1 MKKLLT
7 ILLTTFMLFTLVGC
21 NTNKEEPTVLDEPT
35 IQEETKEEEDTILG
49 GFTEAEDKSLNDE
62 LIEIFN
68 KAVDGLLGAKY
79 EPVELVATQVVAGTN
94 YKFLANGTKTTNPV
108 IKGTYYIIIYKDLN
122 GNVEL
127 KDIEVIEENEVDYT
141 GVKFWVV
148 VYDQFDNEISRT
160 TAVYGSTIKDPDG
173 NDVIVDHNKYFHTV
187 VDYHSDDKK
196 DSSSPS
202 PSPSPTPTPTPTCSN
217 IGQPLYYIYAEDG
230 NKFLTCCYEYSQ
242 DKYSFDSSVMFSKSD
257 CSGLQV
263 GDWFH
268 YDVAFGNVLGKCV
281 GGGDAAVLPTFHTIT
296 FEKNGVETTS
306 FPSNRKTIDNMLV
319 TTPQV
324 VATADGHEFLGWYK
338 EASCENQWNFLT
350 DKPTSDITLY
360 ANWNPPA
367 CLAAGTMITMA
378 DGSRKPVETLQEGD
392 DIRIFDHNTGKLS
405 HAKIM
410 DYWQYEEP
418 VTGLMTLHF
427 TNDIDVNIVTAHSF
441 YNKQENKYITIN
453 RENINDYIG
462 QQFYNADNDSWETLL
477 GVNYSSKPVDTF
489 FIATEDQFD
498 CIAEGMLT
506 MEDGIYTLV
515 SNIFDY
521 DSNMKVNVVKKY
533 IDIIK
538 YGVFTPED
546 IPAIKEN
553 AIKAYKLQ
561 YIKVAIGKGIITED
575 IWNIMVKEM
584 ISYESDNV
592 NEEYIPSEQKHSAK

>member
-7 ILLTTFMLFTLVGC
+7 ILLTTFMLLTLVGC
-21 NTNKEEPTVLDEPT
+21 NTNKEEPTILDEPT

-68 KAVDGLLGAKY
+68 KACEGQVGISLTPERLEG
-79 EPVELVATQVVAGTN
+79 TQVVAGIN
-94 YKFLANGTKTTNPV
+94 YKFLATGTKTTNPPIRGSYLV
-108 IKGTYYIIIYKDLN
+108 TIYKDLE
-122 GNVEL
+122 GNCSIT
-127 KDIEVIEENEVDYT
+127 DIETVTESSGDVEGDAANYNY
-141 GVKFWVV
+141 WVV
-148 VYDQFDNEISRT
+148 FYN
-160 TAVYGSTIKDPDG
+160 PDG
-173 NDVIVDHNKYFHTV
+173 NELQRTAQKLGTTPVYEGEEPYYWDIDYWYRFICWTDKEGNEIKEFTPITGNTYIYAKYEIGGENKPEPKE
-187 VDYHSDDKK
+187 SA
-196 DSSSPS
+196 PA
-202 PSPSPTPTPTPTCSN
+202 PTPTPSHVCTKSSTYLLN
-217 IGQPLYYIYAEDG
+217 I
-230 NKFLTCCYEYSQ
+230 T
-242 DKYSFDSSVMFSKSD
+242 SVS
-257 CSGLQV
+257 
-263 GDWFH
+263 
-268 YDVAFGNVLGKCV
+268 
-281 GGGDAAVLPTFHTIT
+281 LP
-296 FEKNGVETTS
+296 
-306 FPSNRKTIDNMLV
+306 
-319 TTPQV
+319 
-324 VATADGHEFLGWYK
+324 
-338 EASCENQWNFLT
+338 
-350 DKPTSDITLY
+350 SDIHADVYEWDSGNNKYLLIKGDY
-360 ANWNPPA
+360 HIDGSGFNPIPMASGEWIHTNDYDAPFVGNQQYCDDNEAHEYA

-378 DGSRKPVETLQEGD
+378 DGSRKPVESLQEGD

-427 TNDIDVNIVTAHSF
+427 TNDIDVNIVAAHSF

-489 FIATEDQFD
+489 FIATEDQYD

-515 SNIFDY
+515 ANIFDY

-538 YGVFTPED
+538 YGLFTPED

-592 NEEYIPSEQKHSAK
+592 NEEYIPSKQKHSAK